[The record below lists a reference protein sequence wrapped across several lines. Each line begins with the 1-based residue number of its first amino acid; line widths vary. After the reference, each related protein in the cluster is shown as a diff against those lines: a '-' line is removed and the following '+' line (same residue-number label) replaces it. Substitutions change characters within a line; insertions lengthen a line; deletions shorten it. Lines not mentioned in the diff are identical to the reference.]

1 MNRVLIVGGFG
12 VLFLGLGLVGTNL
25 MTPSL
30 FGASTVS
37 TPSLHQ
43 LSEQS
48 ARLDE
53 TNLRIGWRIEMKQE
67 LLSLWNSGTIGLD
80 EVVEHWVWLNNQK
93 PLYTSAIN
101 IMFPGMSSRQ
111 VALLQMLYEM
121 EQWMNDSVSPENL
134 DYAKIEL
141 SIVREAVISA
151 SLPLA
156 RFN

>member
-37 TPSLHQ
+37 IPSLHQ

-53 TNLRIGWRIEMKQE
+53 ANLRIGWRIEMKQE
-67 LLSLWNSGTIGLD
+67 LLALWNSGNIGLD

-93 PLYTSAIN
+93 P
-101 IMFPGMSSRQ
+101 
-111 VALLQMLYEM
+111 
-121 EQWMNDSVSPENL
+121 
-134 DYAKIEL
+134 
-141 SIVREAVISA
+141 
-151 SLPLA
+151 
-156 RFN
+156 